1 MVSSR
6 PVADATGHDSAHPR
20 RRVGR
25 RRLGEQVADALIDAI
40 VEGAHAPGT
49 YLPTEPELM
58 TRFGVSRTAIREA
71 LRILSTHGFVTVEH
85 GKGARVT
92 ERSPQAI
99 SSLLHVQLRR
109 EQGTLHHVL
118 EARRMLEMTAVALA
132 ARRAADADFAA
143 LDEALTAM
151 GASTGAAD
159 YIAADLAY
167 HRAIVLAAHNPVLLL
182 LNDAIADLLAG
193 MRERTYA
200 VPGAVAQ
207 SLQDHRWVY
216 EAIASGDP
224 DRARERMAAVLD
236 EVEHAVHLVEGAEP
250 AL

>member
-6 PVADATGHDSAHPR
+6 SALDTPLADARRAHRP
-20 RRVGR
+20 VGR
-25 RRLGEQVADALIDAI
+25 QRLGEQVADALIDGI
-40 VEGAHAPGT
+40 VDGTHAPGT
-49 YLPTEPELM
+49 KLPTEPELM
-58 TRFGVSRTAIREA
+58 ARFGVSRTAIREA
-71 LRILSTHGFVTVEH
+71 LRILSTHGFVNVEH

-99 SSLLHVQLRR
+99 SNLLHVQLRR

-132 ARRAADADFAA
+132 ARRAAAAD
-143 LDEALTAM
+143 LVVLEEALAAM
-151 GASTGAAD
+151 GASTGASD

-167 HRAIVLAAHNPVLLL
+167 HRAIVQAAHNPVLLL

-200 VPGAVAQ
+200 IPGAVAQ

-216 EAIASGDP
+216 EAIASGDA
-224 DRARERMAAVLD
+224 DQARQRMAAVLD
-236 EVEHAVHLVEGAEP
+236 EVEHAVQLVEGAKP
-250 AL
+250 AG